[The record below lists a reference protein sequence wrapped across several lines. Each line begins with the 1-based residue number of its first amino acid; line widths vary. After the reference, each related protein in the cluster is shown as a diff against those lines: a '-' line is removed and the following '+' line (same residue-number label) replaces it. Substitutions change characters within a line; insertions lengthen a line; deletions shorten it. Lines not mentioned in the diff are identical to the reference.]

1 MWYKFAK
8 QGSLWSSISPTF
20 EQDVDSAI
28 RASIMTKT
36 FSEDDVFPYSGYLR
50 AGDFNVVDLEKF
62 QDYFRNISENT
73 LKDYSFQYID
83 TRAQKSGGYCD
94 KYNKIIVIGE
104 QTIQNLPD
112 VISTLKHEI
121 IHAIEGLIPF
131 LKDKELYS
139 NPGSHPSLMFKDYE
153 KDQVPLGR
161 KELEEKLYLDRLE
174 ELTGYTREYL
184 GISPEIFSEQ
194 DRKKA
199 RSLAKKDIRELDRR
213 ARSLSGNVDL
223 YMANPSELRAF
234 RSEFDNFFSMGNLIG
249 TYKGIYESLEN
260 GKDLFLKGFYDLIQI
275 VSNVDDVSESYL
287 DNSLY
292 SNLLHVSGN
301 SNFGWRF
308 DQQVIKNLDPQYVR
322 QIAKYLTNL
331 YIDVKKYLDSYE
343 PEIYEETEVIE

>member
-8 QGSLWSSISPTF
+8 QGSLWSRISPTF

-62 QDYFRNISENT
+62 QDYFRDISENT
-73 LKDYSFQYID
+73 LRDYSFQYLD
-83 TRAQKSGGYCD
+83 TRKQKSSGHCD
-94 KYNKIIVIGE
+94 RYNKIIVIGE
-104 QTIQNLPD
+104 QIIQNLPE

-121 IHAIEGLIPF
+121 IHGIEGLTTNIV
-131 LKDKELYS
+131 DKELYS
-139 NPGSHPSLMFKDYE
+139 YPGDHPSLMFKDYE

-161 KELEEKLYLDRLE
+161 KELEEKLFLDHLE
-174 ELTGYTREYL
+174 KNTGYMKEMLKY
-184 GISPEIFSEQ
+184 SPEVFSEE
-194 DRKKA
+194 DLKKA

-234 RSEFDNFFSMGNLIG
+234 RSEFDNFFSMSNLIR

-260 GKDLFLKGFYDLIQI
+260 GKDLFLKGFYDLIQN
-275 VSNVDDVSESYL
+275 VANVDDVSESYL

-292 SNLLHVSGN
+292 SNLLYISGDR
-301 SNFGWRF
+301 SFDWRF
-308 DQQVIKNLDPQYVR
+308 NQQVIKNLDPQYVR

-331 YIDVKKYLDSYE
+331 YIDVKKYLDSYV
-343 PEIYEETEVIE
+343 PDKSETEVIE